1 MAADQLYELHAKICR
16 TLAHPKRL
24 RIVDSLR
31 EEEKCVSD
39 LVDHLG
45 IPQATISR
53 HLASMR
59 QLGVV
64 IARREGQ
71 HVYYRLASQKII
83 TAYDT
88 MHQFAMEYLSTRVE
102 LMQAGFAKYLPQ

>member
-1 MAADQLYELHAKICR
+1 MASDQLYELHAKICR
-16 TLAHPKRL
+16 ALAHPKRL

-31 EEEKCVSD
+31 EKEKCVGD
-39 LVDHLG
+39 LVDELD

-64 IARREGQ
+64 VDRRDGQ
-71 HVYYRLASQKII
+71 NVFYRLASQKII

-88 MHQFAMEYLSTRVE
+88 MHQFAMEYLSTRGK
-102 LMQAGFAKYLPQ
+102 LMQAGFAKKIYP